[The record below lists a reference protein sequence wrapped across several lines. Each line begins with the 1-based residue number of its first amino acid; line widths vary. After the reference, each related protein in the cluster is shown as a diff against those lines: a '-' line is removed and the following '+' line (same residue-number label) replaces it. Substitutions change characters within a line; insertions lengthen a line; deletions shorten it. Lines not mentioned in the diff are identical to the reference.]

1 MDENLTRHADSRIP
15 GGGVILS
22 GFKSIR
28 QSGTEFLKI
37 PHGFHTKWPFR
48 KANGPVPA
56 RENVRSLQVI
66 ADSLIKCPSASLL
79 GFQQF
84 NGKKNPL

>member
-1 MDENLTRHADSRIP
+1 MEENLTRHADSLIP
-15 GGGVILS
+15 GNGMILS
-22 GFKSIR
+22 GFKSTRNPR
-28 QSGTEFLKI
+28 QNPRI
-37 PHGFHTKWPFR
+37 PHGFHTKWPDR
-48 KANGPVPA
+48 EADGPVPA